1 MQMDY
6 KLTSMDRPLLQLS
19 IDTYRI
25 VTMVDQLI
33 DVTLDNQ
40 FVLFFYNKKKFN
52 CLIYLS
58 ISDRYNAAFDTTN
71 S

>member
-40 FVLFFYNKKKFN
+40 FVLFFYNKKN
-52 CLIYLS
+52 S
-58 ISDRYNAAFDTTN
+58 IV
-71 S
+71 